1 MSRDEDNRC
10 PTLPGATSEECN
22 DNEGNY
28 PSSNHDNCCTCGAF
42 GTDVEVEMDIDNPG
56 YYYPVKCWDAYNA
69 TVAYHQ
75 GTSDFNRLA
84 EENSFLSTHNFGLLV
99 TVAGVLAVMEKMQTK
114 EHLHMDKMHEE
125 LGRVYKENSLLN
137 PEVDNLNF
145 RLDSEVENLNANTI
159 RDLEN
164 NFLDHHSCLVGAH
177 QDKEELPAQIFELE
191 EQVDGLRAA
200 WINFIQE
207 QHDADEDTN
216 VIPFNL

>member
-1 MSRDEDNRC
+1 MMS
-10 PTLPGATSEECN
+10 PTWSVSAP
-22 DNEGNY
+22 
-28 PSSNHDNCCTCGAF
+28 TCRGGMSACLSF
-42 GTDVEVEMDIDNPG
+42 WGRIIPDTTI
-56 YYYPVKCWDAYNA
+56 KCWDAFNA

-84 EENSFLSTHNFGLLV
+84 EENSFLSTQNFGLLV
-99 TVAGVLAVMEKMQTK
+99 TVAGVLAVTEKMQMK
-114 EHLHMDKMHEE
+114 ERLHIDKMHEE
-125 LGRVYKENSLLN
+125 LGRVYKENSLLH